1 MTSNAEIAKAMAEN
15 MTHAAVP
22 LYGKK
27 LRLPDRGAIIGI
39 IKEFRRLLFPAYFG
53 DAQLMALPPENY
65 AALLLERIETALTAQ
80 VALALPEDQAFAAA
94 ALTHEILEQLPR
106 IQQTLMTDIEATF
119 DGDPA
124 AADKEEIIF
133 AYPGLFA
140 IFVYRIAHELYLRQV
155 PMIPRMMTEY
165 AHSRTGIDI
174 HPGASIGP
182 HFFIDHGTGIVVGET
197 TVIGRNVKLYQGV
210 TLGAMSPRGGHASL
224 PGKRHPT
231 VGDDVTIYSGAS
243 ILGGETDIGDG
254 SVVGGNVFL
263 TRSVRSG
270 TRVAAATP
278 APVLKNP
285 GDPFVYTI

>member
-80 VALALPEDQAFAAA
+80 VALALPEGQAFAAA

-140 IFVYRIAHELYLRQV
+140 IFVYRIAHLLYCQRV
-155 PMIPRMMTEY
+155 PMIPRIMSEY

-210 TLGAMSPRGGHASL
+210 TLGAMSPRGGHGSL

-243 ILGGETDIGDG
+243 ILGGDTDIGDG

>member
-1 MTSNAEIAKAMAEN
+1 MTSNAEIAKAMADN

-65 AALLLERIETALTAQ
+65 AALLLERIDTALTAQ
-80 VALALPEDQAFAAA
+80 VALALPEGQAFAAA

-140 IFVYRIAHELYLRQV
+140 IFVYRIAHLLYCQRV
-155 PMIPRMMTEY
+155 PMIPRIMSEY

-243 ILGGETDIGDG
+243 ILGGDTDIGNG

>member
-1 MTSNAEIAKAMAEN
+1 MEKRIG
-15 MTHAAVP
+15 V
-22 LYGKK
+22 LYGVSVGPGDPE
-27 LRLPDRGAIIGI
+27 LMTLPVED
-39 IKEFRRLLFPAYFG
+39 YT
-53 DAQLMALPPENY
+53 
-65 AALLLERIETALTAQ
+65 ALLLERIEGQLARQ
-80 VALALPEDQAFAAA
+80 IALALPEEQEQRASVLAREVVE
-94 ALTHEILEQLPR
+94 ALPGVQRLL
-106 IQQTLMTDIEATF
+106 LTDLDATF
-119 DGDPA
+119 ESDPA
-124 AADKEEIIF
+124 AASKEEILF

-140 IFVYRIAHELYLRQV
+140 IFVYRVAHELYLRQI
-155 PMIPRMMTEY
+155 PMIPRIMSEY

-174 HPGASIGP
+174 HPGAQIGA

-210 TLGAMSPRGGHASL
+210 TLGAMSPRAGHASL

-263 TRSVRSG
+263 THSVRSG

-278 APVLKNP
+278 APVMKNP
-285 GDPFVYTI
+285 SDPFVYTI

>member
-1 MTSNAEIAKAMAEN
+1 M
-15 MTHAAVP
+15 
-22 LYGKK
+22 
-27 LRLPDRGAIIGI
+27 RL
-39 IKEFRRLLFPAYFG
+39 KE
-53 DAQLMALPPENY
+53 
-65 AALLLERIETALTAQ
+65 T
-80 VALALPEDQAFAAA
+80 
-94 ALTHEILEQLPR
+94 
-106 IQQTLMTDIEATF
+106 IEAYRRN
-119 DGDPA
+119 DPA
-124 AADKEEIIF
+124 ARSGWEVFWLYNGLHATMYYRVAHWLYEHRLRFLGRWVSQF
-133 AYPGLFA
+133 A
-140 IFVYRIAHELYLRQV
+140 RR
-155 PMIPRMMTEY
+155 
-165 AHSRTGIDI
+165 RTGIEI
-174 HPGASIGP
+174 HPAARIGRRLV
-182 HFFIDHGTGIVVGET
+182 IDHGTGIVVGET

-243 ILGGETDIGDG
+243 ILGGDTDIGNG